1 LLFSHNIPD
10 KKLIQIKNKNNF
22 LDLTLLD
29 DTGRAHPV
37 SLQTLGGPTQ
47 KKKKKKKNRATT
59 FGCSPLIKDR

>member
-47 KKKKKKKNRATT
+47 KKKKKKMA
-59 FGCSPLIKDR
+59 